1 MSIKLHKKVAQLKNN
16 KVRQSRIFFTER
28 QYEKDKESK
37 ECHKK
42 KKVRITIFKKYI
54 TFADCHS
61 G

>member
-1 MSIKLHKKVAQLKNN
+1 MEKEKGKRKKVAQLNNN

-42 KKVRITIFKKYI
+42 KKVRIKNI
-54 TFADCHS
+54 
-61 G
+61 